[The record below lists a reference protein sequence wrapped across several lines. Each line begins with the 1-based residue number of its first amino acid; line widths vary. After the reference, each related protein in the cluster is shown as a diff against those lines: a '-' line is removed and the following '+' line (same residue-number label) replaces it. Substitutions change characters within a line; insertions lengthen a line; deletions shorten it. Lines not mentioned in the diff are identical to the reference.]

1 MFVGWQPLGEQ
12 TRLPIV
18 VLRIDDIQDFA
29 FRDAQL
35 YILNHSIEND
45 IPLSLSVI
53 PGLFGADEE
62 IVKAVSR
69 AVKKGSEVTVHG
81 FKHEDLTKF
90 SLEEQKHLLQ
100 RAKERLMK
108 ILGFNASILTP
119 PMLSYN
125 NDTLTAMQLTGFRII
140 SSFVDQGKP
149 RWITEGIEIIP
160 ATVSMSNYSNGTWN
174 LKSLEEISKEVTT
187 SIEIYGHAII
197 LTHPQEFMKDGV
209 MNQDALALYD
219 MLTIRLLK
227 HYSLTV
233 IKKLSRQT
241 SCI

>member
-1 MFVGWQPLGEQ
+1 MQRVSKQLLTTGFLTTIVIISVIFVGWQPLSKQ
-12 TRLPIV
+12 TRLPSIV
-18 VLRIDDIQDFA
+18 IRIDDIQDFA

-53 PGLFGADEE
+53 PGFFGSDEE
-62 IVKAVSR
+62 IVNAVSL

-100 RAKERLMK
+100 LAKERLMK
-108 ILGFNASILTP
+108 ILGFNASILMP

-125 NDTLTAMQLTGFRII
+125 NDTLTAMQLTGFDII

-149 RWITEGIEIIP
+149 CRTTEGIEIIP
-160 ATVSMSNYSNGTWN
+160 ATVSMSDYSNGTWN
-174 LKSLEEISKEVTT
+174 LKSLEEILKEVTS
-187 SIEIYGHAII
+187 SIEIYGYAII

-209 MNQDALALYD
+209 MNQDALAF
-219 MLTIRLLK
+219 
-227 HYSLTV
+227 
-233 IKKLSRQT
+233 
-241 SCI
+241 